1 LYEKVAGMT
10 GTALTSAEEFLRV
23 YGLDTVA
30 VPTHRGSQRQ
40 DLNDLI
46 FLSEDGKWR
55 AIANKVKAVHETGQ
69 PVLIG
74 TISIEK
80 NELLAAYLKRAG
92 VPHAMLNAKNHEQE
106 GQIIA
111 EAGKKG
117 SVVVA
122 TNMAGRGVDIK
133 LGGAQATGEQAEE
146 IKKLGG
152 LYVLGTERHEARRID
167 NQLRGRSGRQGDPG
181 VTQFFVSLDDP
192 LIRTF
197 APESLKGLIARLGL
211 KPEEAIEHRLV
222 SRAIENAQE
231 KIEGF
236 NFDARKHL
244 LDYDNVLNHQRT
256 AIYTWRNEVL
266 FGALG
271 VAEQF
276 VVDIG
281 LDEEAAKLLANKKQA
296 LGEQIF
302 DAELRRLI
310 LQVIDLYWIEHLE
323 AMEHMRASVRLR
335 AYGQR
340 DPLVEYKREG
350 LRMFRET
357 EEQIKSEVIK
367 LLPNLGMAFRL
378 DTAPLTQS
386 VHESVLN
393 PVTKTQ
399 TASIS
404 NKASEVGRNDDCP
417 CGSGKKYKKCGLLNT
432 PEHQQLMAKK

>member
-1 LYEKVAGMT
+1 
-10 GTALTSAEEFLRV
+10 
-23 YGLDTVA
+23 
-30 VPTHRGSQRQ
+30 
-40 DLNDLI
+40 LI
-46 FLSEDGKWR
+46 
-55 AIANKVKAVHETGQ
+55 
-69 PVLIG
+69 
-74 TISIEK
+74 
-80 NELLAAYLKRAG
+80 
-92 VPHAMLNAKNHEQE
+92 NAFF
-106 GQIIA
+106 
-111 EAGKKG
+111 
-117 SVVVA
+117 
-122 TNMAGRGVDIK
+122 
-133 LGGAQATGEQAEE
+133 
-146 IKKLGG
+146 
-152 LYVLGTERHEARRID
+152 ER
-167 NQLRGRSGRQGDPG
+167 S
-181 VTQFFVSLDDP
+181 
-192 LIRTF
+192 
-197 APESLKGLIARLGL
+197 
-211 KPEEAIEHRLV
+211 
-222 SRAIENAQE
+222 
-231 KIEGF
+231 
-236 NFDARKHL
+236 
-244 LDYDNVLNHQRT
+244 
-256 AIYTWRNEVL
+256 
-266 FGALG
+266 
-271 VAEQF
+271 
-276 VVDIG
+276 
-281 LDEEAAKLLANKKQA
+281 
-296 LGEQIF
+296 EQIF